1 MLKMDDHIT
10 EILGKLGWGDGTR
23 IPAADAAN
31 RELEEKLVK
40 ANAAKVAAATKSAK
54 AGQRL
59 AELEKHL
66 LRTKA
71 RQTEVQVII

>member
-1 MLKMDDHIT
+1 MDDHIT
-10 EILGKLGWGDGTR
+10 EILSKLGWGDGTR

-54 AGQRL
+54 AGERL

-66 LRTKA
+66 SRTKA